1 MMSLIAFRCLIH
13 NFCKTTYMVA
23 SLQNFLRIFFQ
34 QHLAIF
40 DHDHF
45 FHQVCCFLDNM
56 CGNNEG
62 TSGLGIFLHQFMV
75 KIITH
80 YNIKT
85 CHRFIHKRKIGFAC
99 KCYDNRHH
107 GQHTFGHFI
116 DTLFCIQFKFF
127 DQFLRKCLIPV
138 WIIIGCSFQI
148 IFYFHAAHAASIE
161 IDGQLS
167 GKANVI

>member
-1 MMSLIAFRCLIH
+1 MWDLIFRCLIH

-23 SLQNFLRIFFQ
+23 SLQKFLRIFLQ

-62 TSGLGIFLHQFMV
+62 TSGLCIFLHQFMV

-80 YNIKT
+80 YNIKAT
-85 CHRFIHKRKIGFAC
+85 EG
-99 KCYDNRHH
+99 YERHH
-107 GQHTFGHFI
+107 EEKMGRSKSVTILLEEGQKLPEGYDVTI
-116 DTLFCIQFKFF
+116 QALNLEKLFVSLC
-127 DQFLRKCLIPV
+127 
-138 WIIIGCSFQI
+138 GM
-148 IFYFHAAHAASIE
+148 E
-161 IDGQLS
+161 E
-167 GKANVI
+167 